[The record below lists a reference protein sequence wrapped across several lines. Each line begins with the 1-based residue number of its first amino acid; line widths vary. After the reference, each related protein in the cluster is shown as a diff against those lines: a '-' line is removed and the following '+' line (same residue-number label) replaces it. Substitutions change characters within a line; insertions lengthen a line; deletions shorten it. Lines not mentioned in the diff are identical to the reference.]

1 MPMKKLKIRSL
12 LLKTLT
18 TILIVIL
25 FVSCQQKEVTIRDI
39 LSKSLKAHG
48 GLELWQQVDTLSF
61 TKKTILYNRK
71 GLKEKEVIQYQS
83 FYGGDFINGEI
94 TSIGVDNS
102 RLSIMGGH
110 YSKSIGDSLAVL
122 TDEDVKLIN
131 KSFKSA
137 YYVISQPF
145 NLSES
150 DAHLSYKK
158 DTILNGE
165 KTFVVDVLYKEDQS
179 SNTPDQWTYF
189 FNAKTFLIVAAKVFH
204 SPTVSF
210 IENIKFNKQT
220 PFVFNAERESVFLNK
235 DGSKDYLRAS
245 YFYSNYKVVLKN

>member
-18 TILIVIL
+18 TVLIVIL

-71 GLKEKEVIQYQS
+71 GLKEKEIIQYQS

-94 TSIGVDNS
+94 TSIGADKS
-102 RLSIMGGH
+102 KLSIMGGL
-110 YSKSIGDSLAVL
+110 YSKSIGDSLVVL

-165 KTFVVDVLYKEDQS
+165 KTFVVDVSYREDKNT
-179 SNTPDQWTYF
+179 NTPDQWTYF
-189 FNAKTFLIVAAKVFH
+189 FNAKTFLVVAAKVFH
-204 SPTVSF
+204 SPTISF
-210 IENIKFNKQT
+210 IKNTKFNAKT
-220 PFVFNAERESVFLNK
+220 PFVFNSERVSIFMNK
-235 DGSKDYLRAS
+235 DGTEDYVRAA
-245 YFYSNYKVVLKN
+245 YFYSNYKVVLKE